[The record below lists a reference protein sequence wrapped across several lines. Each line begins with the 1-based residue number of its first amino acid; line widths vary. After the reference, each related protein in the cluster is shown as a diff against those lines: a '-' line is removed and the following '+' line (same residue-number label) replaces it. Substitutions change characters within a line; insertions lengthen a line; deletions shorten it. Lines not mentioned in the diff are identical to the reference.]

1 MTFSKRYN
9 DYKEIFEEY
18 LYDKIDSIN
27 SSNDT
32 LKEAMKY
39 SVKVGGKRIRPVL
52 MLATAEVLA
61 IDFDKVLPFAV
72 AIECIHTYSLIH
84 DDLPAMD
91 NDDYRRGKLTNHKV
105 YGEAMAILA
114 GDALLNFAFETVL
127 RAVSDRNSI
136 SAGRLLALYSGSFGM
151 IGGQANDILSE
162 NLTDATNLE
171 KENLLEIIHRD
182 KTGRL
187 LTASVL
193 VPSCLA
199 SNLHFDKLSAYGINL
214 GLLFQV
220 TDDMLDFTSNVETL
234 GKSVKK
240 DENSN
245 KLTFVTLYG
254 LQESKAKAE
263 NYFNLAINAVKDI
276 EDSEFLIELVN
287 FVKDRKF

>member
-1 MTFSKRYN
+1 MTFNKRFN

-18 LYDKIDSIN
+18 LFDKIDSIN
-27 SSNDT
+27 SPNDT

-39 SVKVGGKRIRPVL
+39 SVKVGGKRIRPIL

-61 IDFDKVLPFAV
+61 IDFEKVLPFAV

-91 NDDYRRGKLTNHKV
+91 NDDFRRGMPTNHKV
-105 YGEAMAILA
+105 FGEAMAILA
-114 GDALLNFAFETVL
+114 GDALLNFAFETIL

-136 SAGRLLALYSGSFGM
+136 SAGRLLALYAGSFGM

-162 NLTDATNLE
+162 NLTDATQLE

-199 SNLHFDKLSAYGINL
+199 GNLHFDKLSSYGTNL

-254 LQESKAKAE
+254 LEESAKKAE
-263 NYFNLAINAVKDI
+263 NYYNLAIDAVKDL
-276 EDSEFLIELVN
+276 EDSEFLIELVK